1 MKHDKIV
8 SSVKNKLNAI
18 ETLISNDLTNSN
30 ISHDEFVSVQN
41 VLKEYDDVKEE
52 IKIIIINMF
61 DVIRQILYLLYYH
74 NKITKNFTTV

>member
-18 ETLISNDLTNSN
+18 ETLISKDLTNSN
-30 ISHDEFVSVQN
+30 ISHDEFVSIQN

-52 IKIIIINMF
+52 IKTIINNMF